1 MKMNGINQNSLFNN
15 IGLFSNQTT
24 NKDEAAFI
32 GNLAGVNRK
41 VQGRNAP
48 LEAIYPW
55 GGPI

>member
-1 MKMNGINQNSLFNN
+1 MNGINQNSLFNN

-41 VQGRNAP
+41 AQGRRAASDSRQTNTDKDT
-48 LEAIYPW
+48 Y
-55 GGPI
+55 